1 MLERNHSEQ
10 KSVYFCEA
18 HGSRLNI
25 VSPTLLKRRAAAA
38 RSPVL
43 SSFSPP
49 IHAPGHNK
57 MSRLGRTRRTR
68 VYDCNFDK
76 GESYYRPV
84 LDRLDGKTPVPRATE
99 PDRDRIR
106 SDVENRIKSA
116 LDDVEGGDDLFD
128 SRGARAQRGRPL
140 SSAFDSEELS
150 DDITESLKRLRAGK
164 KSSRFAED
172 IDFETNVSNLE
183 NRMRISDKIL
193 ESVGIG
199 SSDVSSA
206 RRALQENE
214 ERTEKRIA
222 RRLNDENQLT
232 KWTVLGKDDE
242 TAAAQRAKVSRARL
256 TDLED
261 EMNELSERT
270 AMREKRAARLRAL
283 VADSEASDTTVSSSK
298 VTIRSEREKK
308 QVTF

>member
-1 MLERNHSEQ
+1 MRVS
-10 KSVYFCEA
+10 
-18 HGSRLNI
+18 SRPRC
-25 VSPTLLKRRAAAA
+25 SRAAP
-38 RSPVL
+38 SLPDCPVP

-49 IHAPGHNK
+49 IHAPGHKNK

-84 LDRLDGKTPVPRATE
+84 LDRLDGKTPVPRASE

-106 SDVENRIKSA
+106 ADVENRIKSA
-116 LDDVEGGDDLFD
+116 LDDVEAPVDDLFD
-128 SRGARAQRGRPL
+128 SRGARVQRGRPL
-140 SSAFDSEELS
+140 SSAFDTEELS
-150 DDITESLKRLRAGK
+150 EDIAESLKRLRAGK
-164 KSSRFAED
+164 KTSRFAED
-172 IDFETNVSNLE
+172 IDFESNVANLE

-199 SSDVSSA
+199 QSEVSGA

-222 RRLNDENQLT
+222 RRLNEENSLT
-232 KWTVLGKDDE
+232 KWTALKSDDE
-242 TAAAQRAKVSRARL
+242 TAAAQRAKVTRARL
-256 TDLED
+256 NDLED

-283 VADSEASDTTVSSSK
+283 VADTEAADTTVAASK